1 MRRPW
6 LQQLLI
12 ASVYSL
18 SSFLSWKLSSGQHL
32 FNLHTG
38 IGVAAIL
45 LGGPRAL
52 LTIASVSWLLPVLQ
66 DYPFWGVVQLSLLN
80 VFQPLLIVALLP
92 QFVLDGELRVK
103 DSLRL
108 ILAGPMVGAFLGA
121 SCGVLIQS
129 VFFPLPAMA
138 LFADWVSWWLG
149 DALFV
154 LIIVPLC
161 LGLIH
166 QRVMIWPSRFAE
178 LMLIVAIASFGAI
191 LLSQFNG
198 HQELLFLLF
207 PLMIWSA
214 LRLGHVGNGVLGLV
228 VALLAIFSHLGTVWS
243 GGLLSSLLLLL
254 SVVVTGVV
262 LAASN
267 QEEFEAAKSTRLAAQ
282 VFGNASEGIL
292 ITDADARIVAV
303 NPAFSRITGFA
314 SVDAIGRISRMFN
327 QRGLGRAI
335 NMDML
340 GELNTYG
347 HWQGEMEDRRKNGD
361 IYPAWLSISAV
372 RDEQGRMTNYVG
384 VFSDYTNR
392 KEAEQRL
399 FYLANHDPLTGL
411 YNRMALQEQLSAAV
425 LRANERQFAV
435 LFIDLDRFKTINDT
449 LGHEVGDA
457 LLVIVANR
465 LQSVLNEGDV
475 LARIG
480 GDEFTILLENMACLD
495 LVGQVAE
502 KLRQSL
508 IQPCLINGQELFVSC
523 SIGISV
529 YPCDGKTPAA
539 LLKNADVAMYRAKET
554 GKNNVQFF
562 AANMNEMAFE
572 HLMMENGLR
581 HALDRQQFCLHYQPK
596 IDLASGRL
604 SGLESLIRWNHPG
617 LGLVPPVSFIPLAEE
632 NGLIVAIGE
641 WVLFEACRQM
651 CVWLKAGFD
660 IPHVGVNLS
669 PRQFQQADLVQQV
682 QAALV
687 STGLAASR
695 LELEITESMIMQD
708 PQRAVQ
714 TLNELK
720 AMGVMLAIDDFGT
733 GYSSLSNLKHFP
745 IDSLKID
752 RSFVDGLPDDSDN
765 AAITEAIIAMARKLR
780 LSVVAEGVETTQ
792 QMLFLRKSGC
802 QSVQGYLYS
811 RALPADDLEIYLAQQ
826 GLVTA
831 ESTLSITTEKQF

>member
-18 SSFLSWKLSSGQHL
+18 SGFLSWKLSSGQHL

-38 IGVAAIL
+38 VGVAAL
-45 LGGPRAL
+45 LLCGSRTL
-52 LTIASVSWLLPVLQ
+52 LTIASVSWLLPALQ
-66 DYPFWGVVQLSLLN
+66 GYPLWGVVQLSLLE
-80 VFQPLLIVALLP
+80 VLQPLLIVSLLP
-92 QFVLDGELRVK
+92 RFVLDGELRVK

-108 ILAGPMVGAFLGA
+108 ILAGPLVGAFFGA

-129 VFFPLPAMA
+129 VFFPLPSVA
-138 LFADWVSWWLG
+138 LFSDWVSWWLG
-149 DALFV
+149 DALFI
-154 LIIVPLC
+154 LIVVPLC
-161 LGLIH
+161 LGLLH
-166 QRVMIWPSRFAE
+166 QKAIVWPGRLPE
-178 LMLIVAIASFGAI
+178 MMLIVAIASFGAI
-191 LLSQFNG
+191 LLRQFHG
-198 HQELLFLLF
+198 YQELMFLLF

-214 LRLGHVGNGVLGLV
+214 LRLGHVGNGVLGIV
-228 VALLAIFSHLGTVWS
+228 VGLLAIFSHSGSVWP

-267 QEEFEAAKSTRLAAQ
+267 QEEFVAAKSTRLAAQ

-292 ITDADARIVAV
+292 ITDANARIVAV
-303 NPAFSRITGFA
+303 NPAFSRITGFDSA
-314 SVDAIGRISRMFN
+314 DAIGRVSRMFN
-327 QRGLGRAI
+327 QRGSGRAV
-335 NMDML
+335 NQSML
-340 GELNTYG
+340 SELQAYG
-347 HWQGEMEDRRKNGD
+347 HWQGEMEDRRKNGET
-361 IYPAWLSISAV
+361 YPAWLSISAV
-372 RDEQGRMTNYVG
+372 RDEQGGMSNYVG
-384 VFSDYTNR
+384 VFSDYTHR

-399 FYLANHDPLTGL
+399 FHLANHDPLTGL
-411 YNRMALQEQLSAAV
+411 YNRMALQDQLHSAV
-425 LRANERQFAV
+425 QRAKESQFAV

-457 LLVIVANR
+457 MLVIVAQR
-465 LQSVLNEGDV
+465 LQNALNEKDV

-480 GDEFTILLENMACLD
+480 GDEFTILLENTVCLEQ
-495 LVGQVAE
+495 VGQVAE
-502 KLRQSL
+502 RLRQAL

-529 YPCDGKTPAA
+529 YPSDGKTPAA

-562 AANMNEMAFE
+562 AANMNDMALE

-581 HALDRQQFCLHYQPK
+581 HALERKQFCLHYQPK
-596 IDLASGRL
+596 IDLASGQL
-604 SGLESLIRWNHPG
+604 SGLESLIRWNHPS

-651 CVWLKAGFD
+651 RVWLDAGFN
-660 IPHVGVNLS
+660 IPHVAVNLS
-669 PRQFQQADLVQQV
+669 PRQFQKANLVQQV
-682 QAALV
+682 KMALTN
-687 STGLAASR
+687 TGLAASR

-752 RSFVDGLPDDSDN
+752 RSFVEGLPEDTDN

-780 LSVVAEGVETTQ
+780 LSVVGEGVETTQ

-811 RALPADDLEIYLAQQ
+811 RALSADDLEIYLARQ

-831 ESTLSITTEKQF
+831 DSIL

>member
-18 SSFLSWKLSSGQHL
+18 SSLLSWKLSSGQHL
-32 FNLHTG
+32 FNVHTG
-38 IGVAAIL
+38 VGVAAL
-45 LGGPRAL
+45 LLCGPRTL
-52 LTIASVSWLLPVLQ
+52 LTLASVSWLLPILQ
-66 DYPFWGVVQLSLLN
+66 SYPFWGVVQLSLLD
-80 VFQPLLIVALLP
+80 VLQPLLVVSLLP
-92 QFVLDGELRVK
+92 RFALDGELRVK

-108 ILAGPMVGAFLGA
+108 ILAGPLVGAFVGA

-129 VFFPLPAMA
+129 AFFPAPSMV
-138 LFADWVSWWLG
+138 LFFDWVSWWLG
-149 DALFV
+149 DALFI

-161 LGLIH
+161 LGLLH
-166 QRVMIWPSRFAE
+166 QRAMIWPARLPE
-178 LMLIVAIASFGAI
+178 MLLIVTIAGLGAI
-191 LLSQFNG
+191 LLTQLNG
-198 HQELLFLLF
+198 YQELMFLLF

-214 LRLGHVGNGVLGLV
+214 LRLGHVGNGVLGV
-228 VALLAIFSHLGTVWS
+228 IVALLAVFFHSGTAWS

-267 QEEFEAAKSTRLAAQ
+267 QEEFLAAKSTRLAAQ

-303 NPAFSRITGFA
+303 NPAFSRITGFD
-314 SVDAIGRISRMFN
+314 STEVIGRVSRMFN
-327 QRGLGRAI
+327 YRGYGRAV
-335 NMDML
+335 NGAML
-340 GELNTYG
+340 AELNTYG
-347 HWQGEMEDRRKNGD
+347 HWQGEMEDRRKNGE
-361 IYPAWLSISAV
+361 IYPAWLSISSV
-372 RDEQGRMTNYVG
+372 RDEQGKMSNYVG
-384 VFSDYTNR
+384 VFSDYTHR

-411 YNRMALQEQLSAAV
+411 YNRMALQDQLNSAVQKAKDG
-425 LRANERQFAV
+425 QFAV

-457 LLVIVANR
+457 LLIIMAER
-465 LQSVLNEGDV
+465 LQNSLGVKDV

-480 GDEFTILLENMACLD
+480 GDEFTVLLENAVCLEQ
-495 LVGQVAE
+495 VGQVAE
-502 KLRQSL
+502 GLRQAL

-523 SIGISV
+523 SIGVSV
-529 YPCDGKTPAA
+529 YPCDGKTPAS

-581 HALDRQQFCLHYQPK
+581 HALERKQFCLHYQPK
-596 IDLASGRL
+596 IDLVSGRL
-604 SGLESLIRWNHPG
+604 SGLESLIRWNHPS

-651 CVWLKAGFD
+651 RAWLDAGFD
-660 IPHVGVNLS
+660 IPHVAVNLS
-669 PRQFQQADLVQQV
+669 PRQFQKANLVQQV
-682 QAALV
+682 QAALAK
-687 STGLAASR
+687 TGISAAR

-752 RSFVDGLPDDSDN
+752 RSFVEGLPDDSDN

-780 LSVVAEGVETTQ
+780 LSVVGEGVETSQ
-792 QMLFLRKSGC
+792 QMVFLRKSGC
-802 QSVQGYLYS
+802 HSVQGYLYS
-811 RALPADDLEIYLAQQ
+811 CALSADDLELYLARQ

-831 ESTLSITTEKQF
+831 DSTL

>member
-38 IGVAAIL
+38 VGVAAL
-45 LGGPRAL
+45 LLCGPRTL
-52 LTIASVSWLLPVLQ
+52 LTIILVSWQLPVLQ
-66 DYPFWGVVQLSLLN
+66 GYPFWGVVQLSLLG
-80 VFQPLLIVALLP
+80 VLQPLVVVSLLP
-92 QFVLDGELRVK
+92 RFVLDGELRVK

-108 ILAGPMVGAFLGA
+108 ILAGPLVGAFFGA

-129 VFFPLPAMA
+129 VFFPVLAA
-138 LFADWVSWWLG
+138 TLFSDWVSWWLV
-149 DALFV
+149 DALFI
-154 LIIVPLC
+154 LIVVPLS
-161 LGLIH
+161 LGLLH
-166 QRVMIWPSRFAE
+166 QRATVWPSRLPE
-178 LMLIVAIASFGAI
+178 MVLIVGMASFGAI
-191 LLSQFNG
+191 LLSQFHG
-198 HQELLFLLF
+198 YQELLFLLF

-214 LRLGHVGNGVLGLV
+214 LRLGHVGNGLLGIVVGLLV
-228 VALLAIFSHLGTVWS
+228 ILSHSDPVWS
-243 GGLLSSLLLLL
+243 GNLLSNLLLLL
-254 SVVVTGVV
+254 SVVVTGVL

-267 QEEFEAAKSTRLAAQ
+267 QEEFVAAKSTRLAAQ

-292 ITDADARIVAV
+292 ITDASAKIVAV
-303 NPAFSRITGFA
+303 NPAFSRITGFD
-314 SVDAIGRISRMFN
+314 STDAIGRISRMFN
-327 QRGLGRAI
+327 QRGYGREVNKA
-335 NMDML
+335 ML
-340 GELNTYG
+340 SELQTYG
-347 HWQGEMEDRRKNGD
+347 HWQGEMEDRRKNGEM
-361 IYPAWLSISAV
+361 YPAWLSISAV
-372 RDEQGRMTNYVG
+372 RDDRGSMSNYVG
-384 VFSDYTNR
+384 VFSDYTHR

-411 YNRMALQEQLSAAV
+411 YNRMALQEQLHSAV
-425 LRANERQFAV
+425 QRAKESEFAV

-457 LLVIVANR
+457 LLVIVAQR
-465 LQSVLNEGDV
+465 LQNALSEGDV

-480 GDEFTILLENMACLD
+480 GDEFTILLENTDCLEQ
-495 LVGQVAE
+495 VGQVAE
-502 KLRQSL
+502 RLRQAL
-508 IQPCLINGQELFVSC
+508 IQPSLINGQELFVSC

-529 YPCDGKTPAA
+529 YPSDGRTPAA

-581 HALDRQQFCLHYQPK
+581 HALERKQFCLHYQPK
-596 IDLASGRL
+596 IDLGNGQL
-604 SGLESLIRWNHPG
+604 SGLESLIRWNHPS
-617 LGLVPPVSFIPLAEE
+617 LGLVPPASFIPLAEE

-651 CVWLKAGFD
+651 RTWLDAGFS
-660 IPHVGVNLS
+660 IPHVAVNLS
-669 PRQFQQADLVQQV
+669 PRQFQKANLVQQV
-682 QAALV
+682 KDALA
-687 STGLAASR
+687 SSGLAAVY

-752 RSFVDGLPDDSDN
+752 RSFVDGLPEDTDN

-780 LSVVAEGVETTQ
+780 LSVVGEGVETTQ

-802 QSVQGYLYS
+802 HSVQGYLYS
-811 RALPADDLEIYLAQQ
+811 RALAADDLEIYLARQ

-831 ESTLSITTEKQF
+831 GSVL